1 MNQMLYGGLKPLAN
15 VGEAGIKTK
24 GAYIEAKK
32 VKVDTSSLRAEVA
45 GTARFGGKK

>member
-1 MNQMLYGGLKPLAN
+1 MSELIYGSLKPLAN

-24 GAYIEAKK
+24 GAYNESNP

-45 GTARFGGKK
+45 WTARFGGKK